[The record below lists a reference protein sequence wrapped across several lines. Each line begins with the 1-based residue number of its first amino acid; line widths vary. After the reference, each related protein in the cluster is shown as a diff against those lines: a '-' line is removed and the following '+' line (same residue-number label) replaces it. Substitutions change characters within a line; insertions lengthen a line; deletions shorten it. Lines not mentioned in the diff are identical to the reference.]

1 MFLLGMLCLRLPSV
15 HSDFGFAIRTYR
27 TPRNLPS
34 LTPELREVI
43 VGCRALGDLSI
54 ANPKAT
60 WNAYLQFAPAQST
73 GSIFFIFIHL

>member
-34 LTPELREVI
+34 LTLAF
-43 VGCRALGDLSI
+43 GLGPYTVCFLVR
-54 ANPKAT
+54 
-60 WNAYLQFAPAQST
+60 
-73 GSIFFIFIHL
+73 